1 MSRAFVKENDLEHA
15 GIDIPER
22 PLSDEPN
29 YVTPNGLKL
38 LNTQIDALEIEREEL
53 KNKKDDPIAKQK
65 IAIVERD
72 MRYYAA
78 RIESAILTAPSEED
92 HSMVLFG
99 AKVTVEDEEGKYVNS
114 DSTLN
119 AYNASS
125 ETLTAGQIEYYI
137 TESATDEGVVL
148 PTVVQT
154 AITKYLT
161 PVMTRY
167 ENTYMQRELIFKLM
181 EDSVFTDSTDA
192 ARFNTIREINRRQLS
207 EYLLS
212 TTGYFDQNYDNLYGS
227 WFDIL
232 EN

>member
-1 MSRAFVKENDLEHA
+1 MGRIQKNKMSRAFVKENDLEHA

-92 HSMVLFG
+92 HSIVLFG
-99 AKVTVEDEEGKYVNS
+99 AKVTVEDDEGKLIAYEIVGEDEANVKI
-114 DSTLN
+114 N
-119 AYNASS
+119 KIAYNSPLAKALIGNALDDEVVWMKPSGD
-125 ETLTAGQIEYYI
+125 ETLTIVNIQY
-137 TESATDEGVVL
+137 
-148 PTVVQT
+148 
-154 AITKYLT
+154 
-161 PVMTRY
+161 
-167 ENTYMQRELIFKLM
+167 KL
-181 EDSVFTDSTDA
+181 
-192 ARFNTIREINRRQLS
+192 
-207 EYLLS
+207 
-212 TTGYFDQNYDNLYGS
+212 
-227 WFDIL
+227 
-232 EN
+232 